1 MADRAFISV
10 KGITPAGYLTDI
22 NPLEAEVKRAML
34 RQSERPVLLVD
45 GRKFEQRGFSV
56 IAHVSEVS
64 QVVTAEARRSHVET
78 LEGLGV
84 DVQSL

>member
-10 KGITPAGYLTDI
+10 KGIAAGGYLTDI
-22 NPLEAEVKRAML
+22 NPLEAEVKRAMI

-56 IAHVSEVS
+56 ISHVSEVS
-64 QVVTAEARRSHVET
+64 RVVTADASRAHVVA
-78 LEGLGV
+78 LEDLGV
-84 DVQSL
+84 DVHGV